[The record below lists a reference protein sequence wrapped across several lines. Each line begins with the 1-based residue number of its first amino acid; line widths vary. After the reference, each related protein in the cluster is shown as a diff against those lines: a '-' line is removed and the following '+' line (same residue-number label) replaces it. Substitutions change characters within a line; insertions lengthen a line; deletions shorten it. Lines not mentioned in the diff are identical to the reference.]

1 MAVIQADER
10 NKRFFPFTYCKS
22 ETNNIQ
28 IDNAKDMNIVI
39 SMYNLIEYSNIL
51 QKDLK
56 VC

>member
-39 SMYNLIEYSNIL
+39 SMYNLVEYSNIL
-51 QKDLK
+51 QKD
-56 VC
+56 

>member
-10 NKRFFPFTYCKS
+10 NKSFFPFTYCKS

-51 QKDLK
+51 QKD
-56 VC
+56 